1 MLESSKCYENK
12 TVEDRMMGV
21 GGGRYEQFAILNRVV
36 QEDLIEKVRYEQ
48 RPEWWVESWI

>member
-21 GGGRYEQFAILNRVV
+21 GGRRYEQFAILNRVV
-36 QEDLIEKVRYEQ
+36 QEDLTEKVRYEQ
-48 RPEWWVESWI
+48 RPE

>member
-1 MLESSKCYENK
+1 MLESSKCYDNK

-21 GGGRYEQFAILNRVV
+21 GGREYEQFAILNWLV
-36 QEDLIEKVRYEQ
+36 QEDLIENVRYEQ